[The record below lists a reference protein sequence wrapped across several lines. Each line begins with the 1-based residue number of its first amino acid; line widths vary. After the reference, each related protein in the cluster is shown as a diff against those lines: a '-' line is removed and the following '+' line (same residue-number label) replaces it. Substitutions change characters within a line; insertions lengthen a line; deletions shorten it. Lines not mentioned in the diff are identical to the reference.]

1 MERQPQKSPLPCFG
15 LEHDKFDPKCQTCP
29 HYDDCR
35 LYMGNRLD
43 KVPLNRIK
51 FDLMPETPEHSKFN
65 FKKDAF
71 EMDDPELPYLQ
82 RLYTDCFYSVFSRNA
97 LDNASQYKDL
107 IARNARKASCSVRMF
122 MLANM
127 VAHQVHEQAVITN
140 TEKGRATTFR
150 VKLLT
155 GDLSIKRAKA
165 YQEMCHD
172 RFGTFSL
179 TSLSVLTD
187 ADTSELEATMLRSEI
202 TAAQWLVRYKIF
214 NGGHGETALYESVEL
229 QLAPEWLAIE
239 DTYFDL
245 ILKPY
250 IERKLSSTERVERHR
265 FSVFQV
271 HGHYKRHITAQRHA
285 FISRQRIMPEAVR
298 SIVASVGRHP
308 DDFLYPREAI
318 KHPMAFWQTLALTL
332 RHYHCWLYL
341 NGEPSFFT
349 PRRNETLVWRS

>member
-150 VKLLT
+150 VRLLT

-187 ADTSELEATMLRSEI
+187 ADTSDLEATMLRSEI
-202 TAAQWLVRYKIF
+202 TCHLEARTTVVLGARHTWDLGYR
-214 NGGHGETALYESVEL
+214 GELTAMQRFCPTFHYIPVVSRPDEEL
-229 QLAPEWLAIE
+229 TRW
-239 DTYFDL
+239 
-245 ILKPY
+245 
-250 IERKLSSTERVERHR
+250 
-265 FSVFQV
+265 
-271 HGHYKRHITAQRHA
+271 HGHTGYVQDVWERGLIGQVWG
-285 FISRQRIMPEAVR
+285 RQPDPARCHVLLCGGPRMIESMLAVLA
-298 SIVASVGRHP
+298 ASG
-308 DDFLYPREAI
+308 FREHTKDAPGQI
-318 KHPMAFWQTLALTL
+318 HVEKYW
-332 RHYHCWLYL
+332 
-341 NGEPSFFT
+341 
-349 PRRNETLVWRS
+349 